1 MIRIARLLA
10 FALVLSVSIPVRAGL
25 ITNGDFSS
33 YTAGAT
39 VPNNNYIAHIGNGD
53 PTTNGPLNGMGTLTD
68 WTIFNG
74 TSTVNTNAALAYAYL
89 FSTANQNFLWTSAAA
104 PPNGSSNFLGVRG
117 DNGSAHGVNSI
128 PQTINGL
135 TVGQS
140 YAVSFD
146 WAASQTTGASGT
158 YSIGWDVSL
167 GGGTAQHV
175 GVTNQATHTTTAWM
189 HDSFTFT
196 ATASSEVLKFL
207 AVSPVV
213 QGPPTALLTNIDLE
227 SVAVPEPSTLVSLGL
242 GGIAFVAIGLRRR
255 ARALKTA

>member
-117 DNGSAHGVNSI
+117 DNGSAHGVNS
-128 PQTINGL
+128 
-135 TVGQS
+135 
-140 YAVSFD
+140 
-146 WAASQTTGASGT
+146 
-158 YSIGWDVSL
+158 
-167 GGGTAQHV
+167 
-175 GVTNQATHTTTAWM
+175 THTTTAWM